1 MSEISDDTPILIAGG
16 GPTGL
21 AASLTLSRLG
31 VPSTLVSKYP
41 HTLEHPR
48 AVGLMQRTTELLQLW
63 GAEGEVSRQGVPRE
77 FCRQMVWAT
86 SLAGEELA
94 RIDSVE
100 PDDMAAEPQSPTTG
114 LRCPQDMTE
123 SAMRRCAEAQ
133 DLAALHFG
141 YELTSFEQD
150 DDGVTATIAPHKGGE
165 PNTVRAQYLIAADGN
180 DSGIRDACGIGRTGD
195 ADMGHFVNIYH
206 RVALGPLVGERP
218 AWSYNVIT
226 PELSGAFVTLNGD
239 DLWLFHVN
247 LAPGQTVEDFTDER
261 CVETIRH
268 AAGVPD
274 LDVQLLSVKSWIMGA
289 QLSTSFRDRRVLL
302 TGDAAH
308 RTTPDGGVGMNT
320 GIHSAHNLAWKVG
333 AVVCG
338 WAGPDLLDTYE
349 TERRTVADRNVAYSA
364 RRGGGF
370 MKMIEAVRAG
380 NLDGVRRGLAFRPSG
395 GRQGMDLGFRYET
408 GAVAPDGSQPP
419 EVGNPM
425 ADYVQN
431 ACPGGRAPHLWVERD
446 KRRISTL
453 DLFGRGM
460 VLLTGVHDGRWRGIA
475 EIAAGPRRVP
485 VEVFSVGVSGDLAA
499 PQGRFESLYGVEAD
513 GAVLVRPDGFVG
525 WRTPRA
531 GAAPDHDLAAALGS
545 ILNI

>member
-1 MSEISDDTPILIAGG
+1 M
-16 GPTGL
+16 
-21 AASLTLSRLG
+21 
-31 VPSTLVSKYP
+31 
-41 HTLEHPR
+41 
-48 AVGLMQRTTELLQLW
+48 
-63 GAEGEVSRQGVPRE
+63 
-77 FCRQMVWAT
+77 
-86 SLAGEELA
+86 
-94 RIDSVE
+94 
-100 PDDMAAEPQSPTTG
+100 
-114 LRCPQDMTE
+114 
-123 SAMRRCAEAQ
+123 
-133 DLAALHFG
+133 
-141 YELTSFEQD
+141 
-150 DDGVTATIAPHKGGE
+150 
-165 PNTVRAQYLIAADGN
+165 
-180 DSGIRDACGIGRTGD
+180 
-195 ADMGHFVNIYH
+195 
-206 RVALGPLVGERP
+206 
-218 AWSYNVIT
+218 
-226 PELSGAFVTLNGD
+226 
-239 DLWLFHVN
+239 
-247 LAPGQTVEDFTDER
+247 
-261 CVETIRH
+261 ETIRR

-274 LDVQLLSVKSWIMGA
+274 LDVKLLSVKSWIMGA

-349 TERRTVADRNVAYSA
+349 SERRAVADRNVAYSA
-364 RRGGGF
+364 RRGGGL

-380 NLDGVRRGLAFRPSG
+380 NLDAVRTGLASRPSG

-408 GAVAPDGSQPP
+408 GAVVPDGSEPP

-446 KRRISTL
+446 GRRISTL
-453 DLFGRGM
+453 DLFGRGL
-460 VLLTGVHDGRWRGIA
+460 VLLTGADDGRWRGVA
-475 EIAAGPRRVP
+475 EIAAAPRRVP
-485 VEVFSVGVSGDLAA
+485 IEVFSVGVSGDLAA
-499 PQGRFESLYGVEAD
+499 PEGRFESLYGVEAD